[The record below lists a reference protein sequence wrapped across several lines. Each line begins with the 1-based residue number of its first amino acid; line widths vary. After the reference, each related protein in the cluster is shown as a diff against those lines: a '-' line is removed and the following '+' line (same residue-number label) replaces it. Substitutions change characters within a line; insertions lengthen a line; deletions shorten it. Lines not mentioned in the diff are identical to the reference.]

1 MPSRIRNFD
10 ATDYACPGIKI
21 VKAIKSI
28 LKKLMKFQPDKKGRM
43 LRAISHVLSARQL
56 VEIHKNSSYKLAR
69 LYEGDENVAP
79 LIARFI
85 TDLIELE
92 RIVSCPT
99 LRKMKEAIENTH
111 KIW

>member
-1 MPSRIRNFD
+1 MPSRIRNFN
-10 ATDYACPGIKI
+10 ATDYACRGIKI

-28 LKKLMKFQPDKKGRM
+28 LKELMRFQPDKKGRM
-43 LRAISHVLSARQL
+43 LRAISHVQSARQL
-56 VEIHKNSSYKLAR
+56 VQSHKISSYKLAR
-69 LYEGDENVAP
+69 LYEGDENIAP

-92 RIVSCPT
+92 IIVSCPT

>member
-10 ATDYACPGIKI
+10 ATDYACRGIKI

-28 LKKLMKFQPDKKGRM
+28 LKELMKFQPDKKGRM
-43 LRAISHVLSARQL
+43 LQAISHVQSARQL
-56 VEIHKNSSYKLAR
+56 VQSHKNCSYKLAR
-69 LYEGDENVAP
+69 LYEGDENIAP
-79 LIARFI
+79 LIAKFI
-85 TDLIELE
+85 TDLIEFE

-99 LRKMKEAIENTH
+99 LRKMKEVIENTH